1 MCLHPD
7 DTGLNK
13 FKIINDTKGH
23 QAGDTVLDC
32 MAKILTREFNS
43 RDIIVRFG
51 GDEFMV
57 LMKNIVSED
66 VVKQKYQNIQ
76 EIIRRLSAQ
85 NIGIEVDCIISVA
98 PAKNSRVDFNDFF
111 RQADD
116 ALYHAK
122 EIPGNRSLSPNTS
135 KGKPCHV
142 PSS

>member
-76 EIIRRLSAQ
+76 EVIRRLSAQ
-85 NIGIEVDCIISVA
+85 NIGSEVDC
-98 PAKNSRVDFNDFF
+98 NDFF